1 MKKGGIMKKSLS
13 SFILVLFLFL
23 PLSSFAGAPLDA
35 VKGNVEKVLDVLR
48 DPALKGESGKNTKK
62 AKVRTISGTMFDFN
76 ELSRRTLGQNWTK
89 LNAAQQKE
97 FTELYRTILEDA
109 YVDKIVTYTDEK
121 VLYTK
126 ENPLTEKTVE
136 VQTTIVTKK
145 ADIPIFYRV
154 IQKGPEWRVYDVVIE
169 GVSLINN
176 YRTQFRE
183 ILTNKT
189 PEALLETLRK
199 KVGKA

>member
-1 MKKGGIMKKSLS
+1 MTKQLAGFL
-13 SFILVLFLFL
+13 LVVLLIVPL
-23 PLSSFAGAPLDA
+23 PVFAGAPLDS
-35 VKGNVEKVLDVLR
+35 VKANVDKVLDVLR
-48 DPALKGESGKNTKK
+48 DPALKGESGKKTKK
-62 AKVRTISGTMFDFN
+62 TKIRSISEKMFDFN
-76 ELSRRTLGQNWTK
+76 ELSRRTLGQNWNKFNTD
-89 LNAAQQKE
+89 QQKE
-97 FTELYRTILEDA
+97 FIELYKSILEDA

-121 VLYTK
+121 VLFNK
-126 ENPLTEKTVE
+126 ETSLTEKTCE

-154 IQKGPEWRVYDVVIE
+154 IQKEGAWRVYDVVIE

-183 ILTNKT
+183 ILTNK
-189 PEALLETLRK
+189 PPDALLDTLRK

>member
-1 MKKGGIMKKSLS
+1 MKKSLS
-13 SFILVLFLFL
+13 SFILVLFLSL

-35 VKGNVEKVLDVLR
+35 VKGNVDKVLDVLR
-48 DPALKGESGKNTKK
+48 DPALKGESGKKTKK
-62 AKVRTISGTMFDFN
+62 AKVRTISDQMFDFN

-97 FTELYRTILEDA
+97 FTELYKSILEDA

-121 VLYTK
+121 ILYNK